1 MRGDNI
7 TIDELFGEVVGYCY
21 YCKAPVYKSEDH
33 FAFTKKK
40 TKKGFILSDFTH
52 TNCYRDKMSE
62 ILIWYQRS

>member
-52 TNCYRDKMSE
+52 TKCYQDDMSRVIE
-62 ILIWYQRS
+62 LMRR